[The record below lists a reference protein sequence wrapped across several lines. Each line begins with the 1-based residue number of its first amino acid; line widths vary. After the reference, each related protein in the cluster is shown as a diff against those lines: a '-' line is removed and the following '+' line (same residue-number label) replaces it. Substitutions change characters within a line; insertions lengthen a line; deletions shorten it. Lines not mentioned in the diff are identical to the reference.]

1 MAKYKVKHTNIMH
14 GNNLYKE
21 GSIIEL
27 TKDEAARLSDF
38 VDFIEETKSESANS
52 TKAANTKTNKTS
64 NKSKTTKTKTEE
76 KSETVKDETK
86 SETLTKTGE
95 GTDGGDVNG
104 K

>member
-14 GNNLYKE
+14 NNDLYKE

-64 NKSKTTKTKTEE
+64 AKTKTTKTEE
-76 KSETVKDETK
+76 KSETVKDKTK
-86 SETLTKTGE
+86 SETSVKTVE
-95 GTDGGDVNG
+95 GADGGTVNG